1 MDSALLRNVTEREIA
16 EKGDDFRNGH
26 FARKKLLSLPRQ
38 IEVEADVIGAAQF
51 IGRKFDRPT
60 SGEE

>member
-1 MDSALLRNVTEREIA
+1 MDSALLRNVTEQEIA
-16 EKGDDFRNGH
+16 EKGDDFRYGH
-26 FARKKLLSLPRQ
+26 FAGKELRSLPRQ
-38 IEVEADVIGAAQF
+38 IEVEVDVIGAAQF